1 MAVSRTTSWH
11 KQAEEIKDLNKARHS
26 THEMAEQSKAP
37 PPQPLQQPRAQA
49 PHAVGMATL
58 HDAFGWELG
67 AINGASYAVI
77 TDYQSPHESVAKD
90 TFGAGTNEFILI
102 SLLSQCQ
109 LYYHPGTH
117 YA

>member
-77 TDYQSPHESVAKD
+77 IRALTSQWPRILSTLEPMSFSSSV
-90 TFGAGTNEFILI
+90 
-102 SLLSQCQ
+102 
-109 LYYHPGTH
+109 Y
-117 YA
+117 

>member
-1 MAVSRTTSWH
+1 MCA
-11 KQAEEIKDLNKARHS
+11 KQPAKKAAPVDGVPHDEVAQAKEIEDLNKARRS

-67 AINGASYAVI
+67 AINGAS
-77 TDYQSPHESVAKD
+77 
-90 TFGAGTNEFILI
+90 
-102 SLLSQCQ
+102 
-109 LYYHPGTH
+109 
-117 YA
+117 